1 MIRRS
6 TWIIIIIFALV
17 IGVAVL
23 IEKTPLF
30 QAAATPTPTL
40 ASKVLNLPT
49 GSITAVKLTDSLG
62 PIVSV
67 KINSSKVWEVIQP
80 QNAQVDQ
87 GNMAELVSQLL
98 SMAILSAPQNPP
110 SNDAI
115 GLSNPL
121 HTLAISDF
129 SNQEHTLKI
138 GDLTPTSSGYYI
150 QIDQAKPVI
159 VEKSTIDRVVELLSG
174 VRATPTAP
182 PQPTPNQTAPAVTE
196 TPAPT
201 PTP

>member
-17 IGVAVL
+17 IGLAVL
-23 IEKTPLF
+23 IEKTPYF
-30 QAAATPTPTL
+30 QASTTPTPTL
-40 ASKVLNLPT
+40 APRVLNLPA
-49 GSITAVKLTDSLG
+49 GSISAVKLTDSLG

-67 KINSSKVWEVIQP
+67 KMNSSKVWEVIQP
-80 QNAQVDQ
+80 QNTNVDQ

-110 SNDAI
+110 SNDAS

-121 HTLAISDF
+121 HTLTIFDV

-138 GDLTPTSSGYYI
+138 GDLTPTSSGYFI
-150 QIDQAKPVI
+150 QIDQAKPV
-159 VEKSTIDRVVELLSG
+159 VVQKSTVDRVIELLSG

-182 PQPTPNQTAPAVTE
+182 PQLTPSQAAPAVTE